1 MGCQTKCQVIDPAIE
16 EISVSRQCELMGL
29 NRSSYYYHPKEKPLL
44 EAALVDELTEL
55 YKDAPFYGYRRVKEE
70 LKDKGFDLGRRKVLK
85 LKALLGLHTLY
96 PKKRTTIPDKQHK
109 KYPYLL
115 KGVKITKP
123 NQVWSTDITY
133 ISVGRSTAYLVG
145 VIDWYSRK
153 ILSYRIS
160 NTMDRSF
167 CIEALNEALDKYG
180 KPEIFNSDQ
189 GSQFTSTDFTSVL
202 LENDIK
208 ISMDG
213 KGRWADNIL
222 IERFF
227 RSLKYEEVYL
237 KHYDNLKE
245 AKIDVAKYIEF
256 YNTRRKH
263 SSLGYN
269 TPDDVYFKRVDFNP
283 KFQISKEIQNP
294 GLLFREYFIS
304 QQVA

>member
-1 MGCQTKCQVIDPAIE
+1 
-16 EISVSRQCELMGL
+16 MGL
-29 NRSSYYYHPKEKPLL
+29 NRSSYYYQPKEKPLL

-85 LKALLGLHTLY
+85 LKALLGFHTLY

-202 LENDIK
+202 LENGIK

-304 QQVA
+304 QQIA

>member
-1 MGCQTKCQVIDPAIE
+1 
-16 EISVSRQCELMGL
+16 MGL
-29 NRSSYYYHPKEKPLL
+29 NRSSYYYQPKEKPLL

-85 LKALLGLHTLY
+85 LKALLGFHTLY

-304 QQVA
+304 QQIA

>member
-1 MGCQTKCQVIDPAIE
+1 MDCQSKCQVIDPGIE
-16 EISVSRQCELMGL
+16 KISVSRQCELIGL
-29 NRSSYYYHPKEKPLL
+29 NRSSYYYQPKEKPLL
-44 EAALVDELTEL
+44 DVALVDELTGI
-55 YKDAPFYGYRRVKEE
+55 YNKSPFFGYRRVKDD
-70 LKDKGFDLGRRKVLK
+70 LKDKGFEVGRRKVLK

-96 PKKRTTIPDKQHK
+96 PKKKTTIPNKQHK

-115 KGVKITKP
+115 KGVSITKP

-160 NTMDRSF
+160 NSMDRSF
-167 CIEALNEALDKYG
+167 CIDALNEALEKYG

-189 GSQFTSTDFTSVL
+189 GSQFTSDDFTKIL
-202 LENDIK
+202 KDNGIK

-227 RSLKYEEVYL
+227 RSLKYEEIYL
-237 KHYDNLKE
+237 KNYENLKE
-245 AKIDVAKYIEF
+245 AKFEIAKYIQF

-263 SSLGYN
+263 SSLKYN
-269 TPDDVYFKRVDFNP
+269 TPDDVYLKSGEFNLEFK
-283 KFQISKEIQNP
+283 ISTKIKNTR
-294 GLLFREYFIS
+294 LLFKDYLVS

>member
-1 MGCQTKCQVIDPAIE
+1 
-16 EISVSRQCELMGL
+16 
-29 NRSSYYYHPKEKPLL
+29 
-44 EAALVDELTEL
+44 
-55 YKDAPFYGYRRVKEE
+55 
-70 LKDKGFDLGRRKVLK
+70 
-85 LKALLGLHTLY
+85 
-96 PKKRTTIPDKQHK
+96 
-109 KYPYLL
+109 
-115 KGVKITKP
+115 
-123 NQVWSTDITY
+123 
-133 ISVGRSTAYLVG
+133 
-145 VIDWYSRK
+145 
-153 ILSYRIS
+153 
-160 NTMDRSF
+160 
-167 CIEALNEALDKYG
+167 
-180 KPEIFNSDQ
+180 
-189 GSQFTSTDFTSVL
+189 
-202 LENDIK
+202 
-208 ISMDG
+208 MDG

-245 AKIDVAKYIEF
+245 AKLDVAKYIEF

>member
-1 MGCQTKCQVIDPAIE
+1 M
-16 EISVSRQCELMGL
+16 SL
-29 NRSSYYYHPKEKPLL
+29 NRSSYYYRPKEK
-44 EAALVDELTEL
+44 ALPDAELIKEL
-55 YKDAPFYGYRRVKEE
+55 NALYGDAPFFGYRRVKEE
-70 LKDKGFDLGRRKVLK
+70 LNDKGFELGRRRVLK

-96 PKKRTTIPDKQHK
+96 PKKKTTIANKQHK

-123 NQVWSTDITY
+123 NQVWSIDITY

-145 VIDWYSRK
+145 IIDWFSRK
-153 ILSYRIS
+153 IISYRIS
-160 NTMDRSF
+160 NSMDKSF
-167 CIEALNEALDKYG
+167 CIEALNEAMEKYG

-189 GSQFTSTDFTSVL
+189 GSQFTSEDFTSIL
-202 LENDIK
+202 KDNDIK

-227 RSLKYEEVYL
+227 RSMKYEEVYL

-245 AKIDVAKYIEF
+245 AKLDIAKYINF

-263 SSLGYN
+263 SSLAYN
-269 TPDDVYFKRVDFNP
+269 TPDNVYFKGADFNP

-304 QQVA
+304 QQIA

>member
-1 MGCQTKCQVIDPAIE
+1 MLIE
-16 EISVSRQCELMGL
+16 SDSDDLTIKEQCELLNL
-29 NRSSYYYHPKEKPLL
+29 NRSNYYYQPKVKAEINPVLIEEMNKIYIDMP
-44 EAALVDELTEL
+44 
-55 YKDAPFYGYRRVKEE
+55 YYGYRRTIEE
-70 LKDKGFDLGRRKVLK
+70 LKDKGINIGQRRILRLKVM
-85 LKALLGLHTLY
+85 LGLHTLY
-96 PKKRTTIPDKQHK
+96 PKKKTTIPDKQHK

-123 NQVWSTDITY
+123 SHVWSIDITY

-145 VIDWYSRK
+145 IIDWYSRK

-167 CIEALNEALDKYG
+167 CIEALNEALEKYG

-189 GSQFTSTDFTSVL
+189 GSQFTSEDFTAILKDNS
-202 LENDIK
+202 IK

-237 KHYDNLKE
+237 KHYESLKE
-245 AKIDVAKYIEF
+245 AKLDIAKYINF

-263 SSLGYN
+263 SSLAYN
-269 TPDDVYFKRVDFNP
+269 TPNDVYFKCVDFNP

-304 QQVA
+304 QQIA

>member
-1 MGCQTKCQVIDPAIE
+1 MDCQTKCQVIDPAIE

-29 NRSSYYYHPKEKPLL
+29 NRSSYYYQPKEKPLL
-44 EAALVDELTEL
+44 EVALVDELTEL

-70 LKDKGFDLGRRKVLK
+70 LKDKGFELGRRKVLK

-202 LENDIK
+202 LENGIK

-245 AKIDVAKYIEF
+245 AKLDVAKYIEF